1 MEEVLAMVSGGNVIT
16 TCTNSVAEVYRLPG
30 IGFVPLV
37 DAPVAQVDF
46 LTRAS
51 DKRQI
56 VVALR
61 QVAREIAGAG
71 VALSS

>member
-1 MEEVLAMVSGGNVIT
+1 MVSGGNVIT

-30 IGFVPLV
+30 IAFVPLV
-37 DAPVAQVDF
+37 DASVAQVDF

>member
-1 MEEVLAMVSGGNVIT
+1 MVSGGNVIT
-16 TCTNSVAEVYRLPG
+16 TCTNSVAEVYRLLG
-30 IGFVPLV
+30 IALVPLV
-37 DAPVAQVDF
+37 DASVAQVDF